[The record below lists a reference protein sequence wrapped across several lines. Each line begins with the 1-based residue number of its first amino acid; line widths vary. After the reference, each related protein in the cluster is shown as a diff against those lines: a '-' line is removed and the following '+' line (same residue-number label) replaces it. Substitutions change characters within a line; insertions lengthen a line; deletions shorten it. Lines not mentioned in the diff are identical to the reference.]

1 MSSNKILKKSLIQ
14 FTENRVRRNYYGGS
28 GLDRFNGELSC
39 LDSDR
44 PEDWIASTVLA
55 KNPGLAPIANEGLA
69 KVSVDGVEQL
79 FIDFLAGD
87 PEFYLG
93 SKHVEKHG
101 VNLGFLVKLLDS
113 SMRLHVQAHP
123 TADFARK
130 YLDSGFGK
138 LEGYCILGSRE
149 GVEPYI
155 RFGFQHPPS
164 PEEWKRIVFEQDIK
178 AMDACFEN
186 IPVKPGDVWYIPG
199 GFPHAIG
206 EGLTMVEVMEPSDLV
221 VRCEFVREGIEVPLE
236 ARFMNRDPEFALK
249 IFDFTELTVKNAMR
263 DYRVTPEVL
272 EDNENYSLQRLI
284 GNRQTPCF
292 EILKMIVR
300 KTCSAL
306 LDERFYVG
314 VCLNG
319 KGILQARD
327 EHMRVTRSSRFF
339 IPAAVEELQ
348 IQLDSSPEEMEMILC
363 LPGRI

>member
-1 MSSNKILKKSLIQ
+1 MKKSLIH
-14 FTENRVRRNYYGGS
+14 FTENRVRRNYCGGS
-28 GLDRFNGELSC
+28 GLDRFNGQLHC
-39 LDSDR
+39 VDSDC

-55 KNPGLAPIANEGLA
+55 NNPGLVSIANEGLA

-79 FIDFLAGD
+79 FIDFLAGE

-123 TADFARK
+123 TANFARK
-130 YLDSGFGK
+130 HLNSEFGK
-138 LEGYCILGSRE
+138 LECYYILGCRE
-149 GVEPYI
+149 GVVPYI
-155 RFGFQHPPS
+155 RFGFQRPPS
-164 PEEWKRIVFEQDIK
+164 PAEWQRIVFEQDIK
-178 AMDACFEN
+178 AMDACFEK

-206 EGLTMVEVMEPSDLV
+206 EGLTMVEVMEPTDLV
-221 VRCEFVREGIEVPLE
+221 VRCEFVREGIEVPPE

-249 IFDFTELTVKNAMR
+249 IFDFTKLTVENAMR

-272 EDNENYSLQRLI
+272 EDNENYTLQRLI

-292 EILKMIVR
+292 EILKLIVR
-300 KTCSAL
+300 KTCSTL
-306 LDERFYVG
+306 LDDRFCVG

-319 KGILQARD
+319 KGILQAGD

-339 IPAAVEELQ
+339 IPAEVQEFQ
-348 IQLDSSPEEMEMILC
+348 IQLDSPPREMEMILC
-363 LPGRI
+363 SPGR